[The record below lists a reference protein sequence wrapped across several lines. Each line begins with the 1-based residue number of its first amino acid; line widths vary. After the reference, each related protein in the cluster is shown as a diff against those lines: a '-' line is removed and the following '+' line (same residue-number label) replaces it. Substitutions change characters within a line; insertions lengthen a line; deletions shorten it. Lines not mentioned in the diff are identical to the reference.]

1 MNDRPSTRAAQTSSA
16 VANGGAIS
24 PASSPAP
31 LAEKFRGSD
40 LTWLPIA
47 IGVVALW
54 VVFTLLNNKFVSSR
68 NLVNLATASASI
80 GLIALGI
87 VFVLLVAQIDL
98 SVGSMSGVAAS
109 LLAVGVTSYAWNV
122 WVTVGVIIAFALVVG
137 LLYGWIFV
145 KFEVHT
151 FVITLA
157 GLLAL
162 LGLQLWLLRGMGSI
176 NIPFDNWI
184 VRFMQ
189 QMFIPKGLSY
199 VLVAAV
205 ALGYLASALARRRRR
220 LNHGLPVRGMT
231 MTLLQAGIL
240 FVAFEAAAWYLN
252 QDRGISA
259 PFAFFVATVLLC
271 HYLLTRTRWGRSIYA
286 VGGSVEGA
294 RRSGIN
300 VKFVFVSAIVVCVVL
315 AAIGGLLDA
324 GRLASATPSSGTADV
339 NLNAIAAAVI
349 GGTSLY
355 GGRGGAY
362 SALLG
367 IIVIESIANGLTLIN
382 LSSAVRFMI
391 TGGVLMIAVIVD
403 AITRKSRQA
412 RGRA

>member
-1 MNDRPSTRAAQTSSA
+1 MKDMDATS
-16 VANGGAIS
+16 VLPGAD
-24 PASSPAP
+24 AR
-31 LAEKFRGSD
+31 LTEKFRGGDMS
-40 LTWLPIA
+40 WLPIA
-47 IGVVALW
+47 IGAVALW
-54 VVFTLLNNKFVSSR
+54 VVFTLLNDVFISSR

-87 VFVLLVAQIDL
+87 VFVLLIAQIDL

-109 LLAVGVTSYAWNV
+109 MLAVGVTKYGWSV
-122 WVTVGVIIAFALVVG
+122 WMSIAVVLVIAAGIG
-137 LLYGWIFV
+137 LLYGWVFV
-145 KFEVHT
+145 KIDVHT

-162 LGLQLWLLRGMGSI
+162 LGFQLWLLRGMGSI
-176 NIPFDNWI
+176 NIPFDTWI

-189 QMFIPKGLSY
+189 QMFIPRSLSY

-205 ALGYLASALARRRRR
+205 VLAYLYSALVRRRRR
-220 LNHGLPVRGMT
+220 VAHGLPVRAMT
-231 MTLLQAGIL
+231 TTLLQGIGML
-240 FVAFEAAAWYLN
+240 VALEFVTWYLN
-252 QDRGISA
+252 RDRGISA
-259 PFAFFVATVLLC
+259 PFAFFVAMVLIC
-271 HYLLTRTRWGRSIYA
+271 HYVLTRTRWGRSIYA
-286 VGGSVEGA
+286 VGGSVEAA

-300 VKFVFVSAIVVCVVL
+300 VKFVFVSAIVICVVF
-315 AAIGGLLDA
+315 AAVGGLLDA
-324 GRLASATPSSGTADV
+324 GRLAAATPSSGTADV

-391 TGGVLMIAVIVD
+391 TGGVLMIAVVVD
-403 AITRKSRQA
+403 AVTRKSRAA